1 MPDNYIGIQ
10 TIADY
15 CGVERTAVYQ
25 WLMRHGPETRS
36 EARVPDPTVVL
47 AQQQVKGETKKTY
60 GWSTSTLP
68 AWRQWYADLK
78 GWNEQTA
85 AHRWVDVDA
94 GLREKGMLEWL
105 TSL

>member
-25 WLMRHGPETRS
+25 WLMRHGPETVS
-36 EARVPDPTVVL
+36 PTPVPLPAVIV
-47 AQQQVKGETKKTY
+47 AQKQVKGETKKTY
-60 GWSTSTLP
+60 GWAKNTLP
-68 AWRQWYADLK
+68 AWRQWYAELK
-78 GWNEQTA
+78 DWDETTA
-85 AHRWVDVDA
+85 SHRWVDVDA
-94 GLREKGMLEWL
+94 SLREKGMVEWL

>member
-1 MPDNYIGIQ
+1 MPVNFIGIQ

-25 WLMRHGPETRS
+25 WLMRHGPESRS
-36 EARVPDPTVVL
+36 DTPVPEPTITLV
-47 AQQQVKGETKKTY
+47 QQQTNGETKKTY
-60 GWSTSTLP
+60 GWSKDSLS
-68 AWRQWYADLK
+68 AWRQWYSELK
-78 GWNEQTA
+78 GWNETTA

-94 GLREKGMLEWL
+94 KLKEKGTSEWL

>member
-1 MPDNYIGIQ
+1 MPVNFIGIQ

-25 WLMRHGPETRS
+25 WLMRHGPETHS
-36 EARVPDPTVVL
+36 DTPVPEPTITLV
-47 AQQQVKGETKKTY
+47 QQQTKGETKKTY
-60 GWSTSTLP
+60 GWSKDSLA
-68 AWRQWYADLK
+68 AWRQWYSELK
-78 GWNEQTA
+78 GWSETTA

-94 GLREKGMLEWL
+94 KLKEKGTSEWL